1 MIQNVDRTNS
11 KNVLRSACSAQPT
24 RDNTQQQTCWHWHC
38 IVPLALGDCSP
49 QCRHTHTCDRSM
61 IFLANTFDMWPPP
74 LNTSLVIRL
83 PVLLMNGQMPPV
95 FGDGWVCARRSGGA
109 ALADLLLLVPKV
121 IPENGAPQLRAS
133 KCRGS
138 TPPTSCLSCPLAP
151 LAIPPTHPRS
161 VLPTQTSTRML
172 QL

>member
-1 MIQNVDRTNS
+1 MSTG
-11 KNVLRSACSAQPT
+11 PT
-24 RDNTQQQTCWHWHC
+24 ARMCCGVHVPHNQLETTRNNKHVGTGTALYHWHS
-38 IVPLALGDCSP
+38 ATAHP

-61 IFLANTFDMWPPP
+61 IFLAPHTFDMWPPP

-83 PVLLMNGQMPPV
+83 PVLLNGQMPPV
-95 FGDGWVCARRSGGA
+95 FGDGWVCERRSGGA